1 MSTKINIRSP
11 YFVTLNESPAT
22 LELRV
27 WSGASTPVPT
37 DPTYTLTK
45 DAVGG
50 YATFEVAELIR
61 DYLDVTF
68 DGTYTSQ
75 ALWVRSESTTPVIA
89 LDGYTDFK
97 DGSQGIDST
106 GTNYSSATQ
115 GNLKQLI
122 SNSTIWVPKDVD
134 VRIPVFAQSSYTV
147 TFKDGIATINQV
159 SISSQTNTN
168 AVINYATSTIE
179 SGENIS
185 TIEISGG
192 DTITVRQMEC
202 SRYDAYKVV
211 FVNKHGALQDL
222 YFFMKA
228 TNSLKTTR
236 ESYKSNNLTLG
247 SSATYSITDH
257 QYKNIDIQGR
267 EAILLST
274 GFVSEDYNEPMK
286 ELMLSEKVWMVTP
299 DDEVLPVNLRTS
311 DVTFR
316 TSLNDKMVEY
326 QVEFEYAYDAINN
339 VR

>member
-1 MSTKINIRSP
+1 MSTKINVRSP
-11 YFVTLNESPAT
+11 YYVTLNEDPAT

-27 WSGASTPVPT
+27 WSGTNTVPT

-61 DYLDVTF
+61 DYLDITF

-75 ALWVRSESTTPVIA
+75 ALWTRVEAQTPLFA
-89 LDGYTDFK
+89 FDGYTDFQ
-97 DGSQGIDST
+97 DGV
-106 GTNYSSATQ
+106 NAQ
-115 GNLKQLI
+115 GNTKQLI
-122 SNSTIWVPKDVD
+122 SNSTIWVPEGVD
-134 VRIPVFAQSSYTV
+134 VRIPVFAQSTYSV
-147 TFKDGIATINQV
+147 TFKDGIVTINTV
-159 SISSQTNTN
+159 NITSQTNTN
-168 AVINYATSTIE
+168 AVINYAVSTIGA
-179 SGENIS
+179 GENIS

-202 SRYDAYKVV
+202 SKYDAYKIV

-222 YFFMKA
+222 YFFKKA
-228 TNSLKTTR
+228 IKSITTSK
-236 ESYKSNNLTLG
+236 ETYKANNITLG
-247 SSATYSITDH
+247 SSATYSTTAH

-267 EAILLST
+267 DNIILST
-274 GFVSEDYNEPMK
+274 GFVSEDYNEPIK
-286 ELMLSEKVWMVTP
+286 EMMLSEKVWMVTP
-299 DDEVLPVNLRTS
+299 DDAVIPVNVGTS

-316 TSLNDKMVEY
+316 TSLNDQMVEY

>member
-1 MSTKINIRSP
+1 MSTKINVRSP
-11 YFVTLNESPAT
+11 YYVTLNESPAT

-37 DPTYTLTK
+37 DPTYTVTR

-50 YATFEVAELIR
+50 YATFEVAEMIR
-61 DYLDVTF
+61 DDLDITF

-75 ALWVRSESTTPVIA
+75 ALWVRTDSTTPVIA
-89 LDGYTDFK
+89 LDGYTDFN
-97 DGSQGIDST
+97 DGAQGIDSA

-122 SNSTIWVPKDVD
+122 SNSTIWIPEGVD

-147 TFKDGIATINQV
+147 TFKDGIATVNTV

-168 AVINYATSTIE
+168 AVINYATSTIGA
-179 SGENIS
+179 GENIS

-202 SRYDAYKVV
+202 SKYDAYKVV

-222 YFFMKA
+222 YFFKKA
-228 TNSLKTTR
+228 IESLATTK
-236 ESYKSNNLTLG
+236 EGYKSNTITLG
-247 SSATYSITDH
+247 SSASYDTTAH
-257 QYKNIDIQGR
+257 QYRSIDVQGR
-267 EAILLST
+267 ESVVLST
-274 GFVSEDYNEPMK
+274 GFVSEDYNEPIK
-286 ELMLSEKVWMVTP
+286 EMMLSEKVWMVTP
-299 DDEVLPVNLRTS
+299 DDVVIPVNVATS
-311 DVTFR
+311 EVTFR
-316 TSLNDKMVEY
+316 TSLNDQMVEY
-326 QVEFEYAYDAINN
+326 QVNFEHAYDAINN

>member
-11 YFVTLNESPAT
+11 YYVTLNESPAT

-45 DAVGG
+45 DAVDG

-61 DYLDVTF
+61 DYLDITF

-75 ALWVRSESTTPVIA
+75 ALWARSEAQTPVLA
-89 LDGYTDFK
+89 FDGYTDFQ
-97 DGSQGIDST
+97 DGV
-106 GTNYSSATQ
+106 NAQ
-115 GNLKQLI
+115 GNTKQLI

-134 VRIPVFAQSSYTV
+134 VRIPVFAQSTYTV
-147 TFKDGIATINQV
+147 TFKDGIVTVNTV

-168 AVINYATSTIE
+168 AVINYATSTIGA
-179 SGENIS
+179 GENVS

-202 SRYDAYKVV
+202 SKYDAYKVV

-222 YFFMKA
+222 YFFKKA
-228 TNSLKTTR
+228 IKSLSTSR
-236 ESYKSNNLTLG
+236 ETYKSNNITLG
-247 SSATYSITDH
+247 SSATYSTTDH
-257 QYKNIDIQGR
+257 QYKNLDIQGR
-267 EAILLST
+267 DAIVLST

-286 ELMLSEKVWMVTP
+286 EMMLSEKVWMVTP
-299 DDEVLPVNLRTS
+299 DDVVVPVNVKTS
-311 DVTFR
+311 DVAFK

>member
-27 WSGASTPVPT
+27 WTGLESAVPT
-37 DPTYTLTK
+37 NPDYTLTK
-45 DAVGG
+45 DAING

-75 ALWVRSESTTPVIA
+75 AVWVRTEANTPVIGF
-89 LDGYTDFK
+89 DGYTEFK
-97 DGSQGIDST
+97 DGV
-106 GTNYSSATQ
+106 NAQ

-122 SNSTIWVPKDVD
+122 SNTTIWVPEGVD
-134 VRIPVFAQSSYTV
+134 VRVPVFAQGTSYNV
-147 TFKDGIATINQV
+147 VFKDASDATINTV
-159 SISSQTNTN
+159 AVTDQTNTN
-168 AVINYATSTIE
+168 AVINYAVSTIE
-179 SGENIS
+179 VGEDVA
-185 TIEISGG
+185 TVEVGA
-192 DTITVRQMEC
+192 TTLTVRQMEC
-202 SRYDAYKVV
+202 SKYSAYKVV

-222 YFFMKA
+222 YFFQKSIKSLSTSKDTYKA
-228 TNSLKTTR
+228 
-236 ESYKSNNLTLG
+236 NNITLG
-247 SSATYSITDH
+247 SSATYSTTEH

-267 EAILLST
+267 EAIVLST
-274 GFVSEDYNEPMK
+274 GFVSEDYNAPLQEM
-286 ELMLSEKVWMVTP
+286 MLSEKVWMVDP
-299 DDEVLPVNLRTS
+299 QDNVIPVNVKTS

>member
-11 YFVTLNESPAT
+11 YYVTLNESPAT

-27 WSGASTPVPT
+27 WSGANTVPT

-45 DAVGG
+45 DAVDG

-61 DYLDVTF
+61 DYLDITF

-75 ALWVRSESTTPVIA
+75 ALWVRSEAQTPV
-89 LDGYTDFK
+89 LGFDGYTDFQ
-97 DGSQGIDST
+97 DGV
-106 GTNYSSATQ
+106 NAQ
-115 GNLKQLI
+115 GNTKQLI

-134 VRIPVFAQSSYTV
+134 VRIPVFAQSTYTV
-147 TFKDGIATINQV
+147 TFKDGIVTVNTV

-168 AVINYATSTIE
+168 AVINYATSTIGA
-179 SGENIS
+179 GENVS
-185 TIEISGG
+185 SIEISGG

-202 SRYDAYKVV
+202 SRFDAYKVV
-211 FVNKHGALQDL
+211 FINKHGVLQDI
-222 YFFMKA
+222 YFFKKA
-228 TNSLKTTR
+228 IKSLSTSR
-236 ESYKSNNLTLG
+236 ETYKSNTITLG
-247 SSATYSITDH
+247 SSATYSTTDH
-257 QYKNIDIQGR
+257 QYKSLDIQGR
-267 EAILLST
+267 DSIVLST

-286 ELMLSEKVWMVTP
+286 EMMLSEKVWMVTP
-299 DDEVLPVNLRTS
+299 DDVVVPVNVKTS
-311 DVTFR
+311 DISFK

>member
-1 MSTKINIRSP
+1 MSTKINTRSP
-11 YFVTLNESPAT
+11 YYITLNESPAT

-27 WSGASTPVPT
+27 WSGSSTPVPT
-37 DPTYTLTK
+37 DPTYTLSK

-61 DYLDVTF
+61 DYLDITF

-75 ALWVRSESTTPVIA
+75 ALWVRSEATTPVIA
-89 LDGYTDFK
+89 LDGYTDFS
-97 DGSQGIDST
+97 DGAQGIDSS

-122 SNSTIWVPKDVD
+122 SNSTIWIPEGVD

-147 TFKDGIATINQV
+147 TFKDGIVTINQV

-168 AVINYATSTIE
+168 AVINYATSTIGV
-179 SGENIS
+179 GENVS

-202 SRYDAYKVV
+202 SKYDAYKVV
-211 FVNKHGALQDL
+211 FINKHGVLQDL
-222 YFFMKA
+222 YFFKKA
-228 TNSLKTTR
+228 TKGLSTTK
-236 ESYKSNNLTLG
+236 ETYKSNAITLG
-247 SSATYSITDH
+247 SSVSYNTNEH
-257 QYKNIDIQGR
+257 QYRNIDIQGR
-267 EAILLST
+267 DNIILST
-274 GFVSEDYNEPMK
+274 GFVSEDYNEPIK
-286 ELMLSEKVWMVTP
+286 EMMLSEKVWMVTP
-299 DDEVLPVNLRTS
+299 SSQVVPVNVKNS
-311 DVTFR
+311 DATFK

-326 QVEFEYAYDAINN
+326 QIGFEYAYDTINN

>member
-27 WSGASTPVPT
+27 WSGANTVPT

-61 DYLDVTF
+61 DYLDITF

-75 ALWVRSESTTPVIA
+75 ALWVRSEATTPVLA
-89 LDGYTDFK
+89 LDGYTSYA
-97 DGSQGIDST
+97 DGV
-106 GTNYSSATQ
+106 NAQ
-115 GNLKQLI
+115 GNTKQLI
-122 SNSTIWVPKDVD
+122 SNSTIWVPEGVD

-147 TFKDGIATINQV
+147 TFKDGIATINTV
-159 SISSQTNTN
+159 SITSQTNTN
-168 AVINYATSTIE
+168 AVINYAVSTIGA
-179 SGENIS
+179 GENIS

-222 YFFMKA
+222 YFFKKA
-228 TNSLKTTR
+228 TNSLKTSK

-247 SSATYSITDH
+247 SSVSYSATDH

-267 EAILLST
+267 ESILLST
-274 GFVSEDYNEPMK
+274 GFVTEDYNEPIK
-286 ELMLSEKVWMVTP
+286 ELMLSEKAWMVTP
-299 DDEVLPVNLRTS
+299 DDVVVPVTLKTS